1 MFAAAAAGAGKK
13 AGPNPA
19 AALRRQPAP
28 RIGEPAISELP
39 AGGAGKKASP
49 QPAAAGLLSTPVGFT
64 LSMPPGA
71 PPAAAGAKAESP
83 ELTALVNSFATL
95 FQVEKPGTI
104 SPTPEEAQAMSK
116 AIITAILE
124 DDSSANFEELMSKMP
139 KIFVDYNAEMNV
151 VKARTLKASRLA
163 PPAGAVTKR
172 TTMYTLNKIPIGKGS
187 YGTIYKEE
195 DGEKVVQNVFKEIII
210 KKTRID
216 FNQLLRGAMTEILI
230 QHILSNDM
238 ASTDGIRHYGNH
250 VAKPYKVYINTGVDG
265 SNLYK
270 IYIHMDF
277 IPQTLN
283 DYMKTS
289 PSIIELANC
298 FIKLINILQYF
309 RTTYQF
315 YHCDF
320 HTGNIM
326 FNKGEPV
333 IIDFGFA
340 SLTPKGLPRI
350 YGAYRG
356 IESVNDILMFIV
368 AFIKYYG
375 ESVDPRFRNFL
386 YNRLWASRIVDSQ
399 TVHAYRE
406 AQEIGTAK
414 HLFHNFYYYAEYGNP
429 RKYTYP
435 FLEYS
440 DLIVAIQN
448 EIKKWEILPIPIKT
462 ESLPKHDPSSLHPAL
477 VLPHVGLAIVSNKLG
492 ASVQIKLLSGIGE
505 EANMG
510 NLSAAAGAAAAASKS
525 IIPAGQPSLSGLKR
539 ERNSLGGARRTR
551 KPKRSARKTHKK
563 PSRR

>member
-1 MFAAAAAGAGKK
+1 MLGLLGRKPQQGA
-13 AGPNPA
+13 PNPA

-28 RIGEPAISELP
+28 RIGEPAMPELP

-49 QPAAAGLLSTPVGFT
+49 QSAAAAGLLSTPVGFT
-64 LSMPPGA
+64 LSMPSGA
-71 PPAAAGAKAESP
+71 PPAAASAAAESP

-124 DDSSANFEELMSKMP
+124 DDSSVNFEELMSKMP

-163 PPAGAVTKR
+163 PPAGAVTKK
-172 TTMYTLNKIPIGKGS
+172 TTLYELNKIPIGKGS

-195 DGEKVVQNVFKEIII
+195 DGARVVQNVFKEIII
-210 KKTRID
+210 KKSRID

-230 QHILSNDM
+230 QHILSND
-238 ASTDGIRHYGNH
+238 TTPIDGIRQYGSH
-250 VAKPYKVYINTGVDG
+250 IAKPYKVYINTGVDV

-270 IYIHMDF
+270 IYIYMDF

-289 PSIIELANC
+289 PNINQLAEC
-298 FIKLINILQYF
+298 FIKLTNILQYF
-309 RTTYQF
+309 RTTYKF

-326 FNKGEPV
+326 FNRGEPI

-340 SLTPKGLPRI
+340 SLTPKSLPRI

-356 IESVNDILMFIV
+356 EEPVNDILMFIV
-368 AFIKYYG
+368 AFIQYYG
-375 ESVDPRFRNFL
+375 NSVDPRFRNFL
-386 YNRLWASRIVDSQ
+386 YNRLWASRILDSQ
-399 TVHAYRE
+399 TVNVYHD
-406 AQEIGTAK
+406 AQKFGTAK

-440 DLIVAIQN
+440 DLVVAIPNQ
-448 EIKKWEILPIPIKT
+448 IKKWKTPSVPIKIA
-462 ESLPKHDPSSLHPAL
+462 SLPKYGPTSLDPAL
-477 VLPHVGLAIVSNKLG
+477 VLPHVNAPG
-492 ASVQIKLLSGIGE
+492 KLLPGIGE
-505 EANMG
+505 EDH
-510 NLSAAAGAAAAASKS
+510 LSAAAAAAAAAYPLSL
-525 IIPAGQPSLSGLKR
+525 LSGSKRPRNNKGGTRRPKALKR
-539 ERNSLGGARRTR
+539 
-551 KPKRSARKTHKK
+551 KARKTRKRPGRK
-563 PSRR
+563 